1 MKKIEL
7 SEKFTSEKII
17 LYALPAIISIIV
29 TTSFGLVDGY
39 FVSNLLGVDQF
50 AAVNLVFPV
59 LTVFP
64 AAGYMIGSGA
74 SAIISDVMGKGN
86 KKAACEKFSMTVA
99 LTLVTGVILGV
110 IGYFTLPAL
119 INLLGADEELHG
131 YCMEYGQIMLWFLPA
146 FMVNMAFETLWITA
160 EKSWNGFIV
169 SVINGVT
176 NALLDWLFIGCLG
189 MGVMGAGL
197 ATAIAHLT
205 TALLTIVYFLLPN
218 KSSLRLRRFKPAV
231 LKDIPGIFFNGASE
245 MLGTVAGAIG
255 VLVVNSRALSFY
267 GEIGVGA
274 LGVFDYIFGIFAAF
288 FFGIS
293 NTAVTVI
300 GYKHGNRSFGEIKAM
315 LKRGIILM
323 LIGGVLMFALC
334 EIFAEPFAG
343 LFVGYDDAAHE
354 LAVHSIKVQ
363 AVTFILFGF
372 NIYISSVFT
381 GLGDGLSSIIIAASQ
396 TLVAPVIFVF
406 LLPEIFGAEGIW
418 YTIVAESVMTAVLTV
433 LLLLTRFKRSL
444 LSEKESE

>member
-74 SAIISDVMGKGN
+74 SAVISDTMGKGN
-86 KKAACEKFSMTVA
+86 RNAACEKFSMTLA
-99 LTLVTGVILGV
+99 LTLVIGVILGV
-110 IGYFTLPAL
+110 IGYFSLPAL

-176 NALLDWLFIGCLG
+176 NALLDWLFIGGLG

-205 TALLTIVYFLLPN
+205 AALFTVVYFLLPN

-267 GEIGVGA
+267 GEIGVDA

-288 FFGIS
+288 FFVIS

-363 AVTFILFGF
+363 AVTFILFGL
-372 NIYISSVFT
+372 NIYVSSVFT

-396 TLVAPVIFVF
+396 TLVAPIIFVF